1 MEVISPLVR
10 SCWEGITTCKKQS
23 CSCLFVC
30 FYRGSSKTQ
39 IIPMSNVG
47 KIKHLLLVEI
57 KTDILSE
64 QGRETTG

>member
-10 SCWEGITTCKKQS
+10 SCWEGITTCKNPVLV
-23 CSCLFVC
+23 CLFV

-39 IIPMSNVG
+39 IIPMRNVG

-57 KTDILSE
+57 KTDILNE